1 MIVAL
6 GAADGH
12 AHERAGHN
20 LEGFGHHLIAGVVV
34 VGRAGAVR
42 CHAEIAGGGELVDL
56 VGLQLGMRRLHH
68 LVTGELFAN
77 ELIPGQILVEGVHY
91 IITITPG
98 PGAFGIFFIV
108 ALRIRVACD
117 IQPMPAPAHAV
128 LRRGEQTID
137 QLGVGVGRLVGDE
150 ILHFLRRGRQAGEV
164 KGGAPDQRGLV
175 RGGGK
180 LQPLRVQAAQ

>member
-1 MIVAL
+1 
-6 GAADGH
+6 
-12 AHERAGHN
+12 
-20 LEGFGHHLIAGVVV
+20 
-34 VGRAGAVR
+34 
-42 CHAEIAGGGELVDL
+42 
-56 VGLQLGMRRLHH
+56 MRRLHH

-98 PGAFGIFFIV
+98 PGAFGIFFII

-117 IQPMPAPAHAV
+117 IQPMPAPAYAV

-150 ILHFLRRGRQAGEV
+150 ILYFLRRGRQAGEV
-164 KGGAPDQRGLV
+164 KGGAPDQRGFV
-175 RGGGK
+175 CCC
-180 LQPLRVQAAQ
+180 